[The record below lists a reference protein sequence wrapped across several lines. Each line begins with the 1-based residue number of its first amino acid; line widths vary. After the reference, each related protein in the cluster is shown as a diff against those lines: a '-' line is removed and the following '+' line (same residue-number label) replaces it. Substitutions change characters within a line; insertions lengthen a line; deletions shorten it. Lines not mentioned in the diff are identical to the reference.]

1 MCRSKYF
8 TWHSCGKFATF
19 SEFYNTITIPLSH
32 AKLIIS
38 IRGYIAVRFCLSR
51 NSLIVSNTALSC
63 AHLPR
68 TRRSSRYRYVWC
80 TKYTKHLEGKRK
92 RKKERA
98 KEEQTRKR
106 RGEISR
112 DSWKMHRSGRNLRG
126 QIGQAGGEREERGC
140 CRNQKEIRYPRIIEN
155 SRDRAT
161 DPWNLRFTK
170 PRSGH
175 VPNTFA

>member
-1 MCRSKYF
+1 MF
-8 TWHSCGKFATF
+8 VQKF
-19 SEFYNTITIPLSH
+19 SH
-32 AKLIIS
+32 C
-38 IRGYIAVRFCLSR
+38 F
-51 NSLIVSNTALSC
+51 NTALSC

-126 QIGQAGGEREERGC
+126 QIGRAAGERLLQESERDTVPPNYRKLAIVLRTPEICGS
-140 CRNQKEIRYPRIIEN
+140 RNRVAATYLTLSHNLHSAANVSFAVEN
-155 SRDRAT
+155 YERNSGS
-161 DPWNLRFTK
+161 NLDEGIGR
-170 PRSGH
+170 
-175 VPNTFA
+175 